1 MNTLTLPFP
10 AATANTEA
18 KEIIIDLDNLVTIE
32 QISSTS
38 TILYV
43 SMANAGKI
51 TLTHGSAADG
61 SVGNAIN
68 NAILGSSPGNTI
80 VLMPTGIAIS
90 AVAYK

>member
-1 MNTLTLPFP
+1 MNILTIPFP

-18 KEIIIDLDNLVTIE
+18 EEIIIDLDDLVTIE
-32 QISSTS
+32 QVSSTS

-51 TLTHGSAADG
+51 TITHSSAANG
-61 SVGNAIN
+61 SVGDAIN

-80 VLMPTGIAIS
+80 VLMPTGIAVS
-90 AVAYK
+90 AVTYN